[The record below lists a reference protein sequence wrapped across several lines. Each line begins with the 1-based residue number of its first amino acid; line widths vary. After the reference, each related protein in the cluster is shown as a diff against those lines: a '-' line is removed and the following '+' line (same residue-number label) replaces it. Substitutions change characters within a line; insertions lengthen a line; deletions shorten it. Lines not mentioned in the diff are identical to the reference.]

1 MMSNKSHRLYTGIA
15 TDLVNRVREHKEG
28 SYPNGFTA
36 RYHFNRLVHFES
48 LPNFALAVA
57 REKQIKA
64 WTRAKRVALI
74 QKNNPNWNDLSADF
88 TDLLMAR

>member
-1 MMSNKSHRLYTGIA
+1 MSNKSHRLYTGI
-15 TDLVNRVREHKEG
+15 TTNLVNRVREHKEG

-36 RYHFNRLVHFES
+36 RYNFARLVYFEAMS
-48 LPNFALAVA
+48 TFALAVA

-74 QKNNPNWNDLSADF
+74 QINNPKWLDLSRDLD
-88 TDLLMAR
+88 DLLLAR

>member
-1 MMSNKSHRLYTGIA
+1 MSNKSHRLYTGIT

-36 RYHFNRLVHFES
+36 RYHFDRLVYFETVS
-48 LPNFALAVA
+48 TFASAVA
-57 REKQIKA
+57 RERQIKA

-74 QKNNPNWNDLSADF
+74 QVKNPRWHDLSANF
-88 TDLLMAR
+88 EDLLLAR